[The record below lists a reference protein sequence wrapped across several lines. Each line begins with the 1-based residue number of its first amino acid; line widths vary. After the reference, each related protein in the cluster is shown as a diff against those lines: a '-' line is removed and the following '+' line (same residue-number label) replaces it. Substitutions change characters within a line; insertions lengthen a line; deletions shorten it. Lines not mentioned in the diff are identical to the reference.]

1 MNSAFRFKS
10 KMRLWTELN
19 WVHCMRWPT
28 SPKLWLLGFHSQSW
42 SSCGSKRKPGSSV
55 PLCSQGLGCTK
66 HGGPDSCE
74 LLQLFSEY
82 LRVSRGISAFGPKRS
97 SLNLSTVTN
106 KNTQSGK
113 WLRRRHEVISGT
125 VETRGLHTLC
135 KKAQNTFFLPVW
147 SSIRQNLS
155 SFRSVRITIII

>member
-10 KMRLWTELN
+10 KLRLWTELN
-19 WVHCMRWPT
+19 WVHCIRRPT
-28 SPKLWLLGFHSQSW
+28 SPKLRLLSFHSQSW
-42 SSCGSKRKPGSSV
+42 SSCGSKREPGSSV
-55 PLCSQGLGCTK
+55 PLCSQGLGCTQ

-82 LRVSRGISAFGPKRS
+82 LRVSRGMSAFGPKRS

-106 KNTQSGK
+106 KKTQSGK
-113 WLRRRHEVISGT
+113 WLRRRRQVISGVT
-125 VETRGLHTLC
+125 VETRGLHT
-135 KKAQNTFFLPVW
+135 LPVW

-155 SFRSVRITIII
+155 SFRSVRITIMI